1 MENKT
6 VELVNRWH
14 EYQQKHS
21 NASLTDFFRYSLQVE
36 EQHFPLPEENHYNN
50 IPTLDARLSRCM
62 GRVIRF
68 QSMYARKA
76 LAEVDFKNLDDFL
89 YLNTISRMDNPK
101 KSEVIYEN
109 VSEFSSGTEI
119 IKRLVQ
125 LGLVEESADAED
137 RRSKRLTIT
146 AQGKTILLKCYEKMQ
161 AVSAMSL
168 SVLSTDDKELLFSLL
183 LPVDLLHTS
192 LYEQIRNK
200 NIDEISKEIEARV
213 KA

>member
-14 EYQQKHS
+14 EYQQKHN

-36 EQHFPLPEENHYNN
+36 EQHSPLPEEDIYNK

-62 GRVIRF
+62 GRVSRF

-89 YLNTISRMDNPK
+89 YLNTINRMGNPK

-119 IKRLVQ
+119 IKRMVQ
-125 LGLVEESADAED
+125 LGLVKESADAED

-146 AQGKTILLKCYEKMQ
+146 EQGKTILMKCYEKMH
-161 AVSAMSL
+161 AVSGMSL
-168 SVLSTDDKELLFSLL
+168 SCLSTDDKELLFSLL
-183 LPVDLLHTS
+183 LPVDRLHS
-192 LYEQIRNK
+192 SIYEQIRNK

-213 KA
+213 NP